1 MERTIFNDAQLQLLK
16 MLAYV
21 QTPETLSELRHVMKE
36 YFAQKAKEEMERM
49 WQTGEMTQQK
59 YDGFR
64 TLHER
69 TSYKKPLYAEHR
81 P

>member
-21 QTPETLSELRHVMKE
+21 QSPDALSELRQVVKE
-36 YFAQKAKEEMERM
+36 HFAKKAKEEMERM
-49 WQTGEMTQQK
+49 WQTGEMTQEK

-69 TSYKKPLYAEHR
+69 TPYQKPVYAKHC

>member
-16 MLAYV
+16 MMAYI
-21 QTPETLSELRHVMKE
+21 QSPEALCELRQVVKE
-36 YFAQKAKEEMERM
+36 HFAQKAKAEMERM

-59 YDGFR
+59 FDGFR

-69 TSYKKPLYAEHR
+69 TPYKKPVYAEHR
-81 P
+81 S